1 MSEVK
6 KAGRTGALKQKKNQW
21 ESQQKQRMAEM
32 FLDPKISYADCIK
45 ASIDADKQ
53 NHRMSRIN
61 HHLRCFKSDGIY
73 QLNKAITGVF
83 GAVVSNEEHGPSVG
97 DQTVN
102 MVDIQLAD
110 GTRTKAPYGDI
121 ALDSLGEGSMISIN
135 YDDSKHELLV
145 TGKCQQMYM
154 TIMDDIIEAT
164 KHFLATES
172 IYKGQA
178 LEITDINDP
187 QILDLS
193 SIDQQLMVLS
203 KSTKYALLPIE
214 ARLTEPQVCIE
225 RGIPLK
231 YGALLEGPYG
241 TGKTLLA
248 FKLAKEAIENG
259 WIFIYLKDPSLLAEA
274 LRMSKI
280 IDRSGHGALIFVEDV
295 DQVTRGDR
303 DAALQDIVNTLDGGD
318 TKDMNVISLFTT
330 NHIELINP
338 TFLRGK
344 RIGTIISMGFLDA
357 ETAFEF
363 MKQSFQIGNYTI
375 SEDLTEVCNLIANSD
390 IAPAFMAEIVE
401 AVKARLVFE
410 KRNDVKSFDVEY
422 AVKSYLHQVDLAKK
436 KPTTDTPEIL
446 LAKNLKT
453 IVTEELKNHVDAA
466 LTAMEER
473 IIDKITD

>member
-32 FLDPKISYADCIK
+32 FMDPKISYADCIK

-248 FKLAKEAIENG
+248 FKLAKKAIENG

-357 ETAFEF
+357 ETALDF
-363 MKQSFQIGNYTI
+363 MEQYFQIGNYTI

-436 KPTTDTPEIL
+436 RPTTDTPEVL

-453 IVTEELKNHVDAA
+453 VVTEELKNHVDAA

-473 IIDKITD
+473 IMDKITD

>member
-32 FLDPKISYADCIK
+32 FMDPKISYADCIK

-135 YDDSKHELLV
+135 YDESKHELLV

-214 ARLTEPQVCIE
+214 ARLTEPQVFIE

-357 ETAFEF
+357 ETAFDF

-375 SEDLTEVCNLIANSD
+375 AEDLTEVCNLIANSD

-453 IVTEELKNHVDAA
+453 IVTEELRNHVDAA

-473 IIDKITD
+473 IIDKLDD

>member
-32 FLDPKISYADCIK
+32 FMDPKISYADCIK

-466 LTAMEER
+466 LTDMEER

>member
-45 ASIDADKQ
+45 ASLDADKQ

-154 TIMDDIIEAT
+154 SIMDDIIEAT

-248 FKLAKEAIENG
+248 FKLAKEAIKNG

-357 ETAFEF
+357 ETALDF

-375 SEDLTEVCNLIANSD
+375 AEDLTEVCNLIASSD

-410 KRNDVKSFDVEY
+410 KRNDVKAFDVDY

-436 KPTTDTPEIL
+436 KPTTDTPEVL
-446 LAKNLKT
+446 LAKNLKN
-453 IVTEELKNHVDAA
+453 VVVSELRADIQ
-466 LTAMEER
+466 AMEER
-473 IIDKITD
+473 LIAKLDE

>member
-32 FLDPKISYADCIK
+32 FMDPKISYADCIK

-248 FKLAKEAIENG
+248 FKLAKKAIENG

-357 ETAFEF
+357 ETALDF
-363 MKQSFQIGNYTI
+363 MEQYFQIGNYTI

-436 KPTTDTPEIL
+436 RPTTDTPEVL

-453 IVTEELKNHVDAA
+453 VVTEELKNHVDTA

-473 IIDKITD
+473 IMDKIAD

>member
-32 FLDPKISYADCIK
+32 FMDPKISYADCIK

-187 QILDLS
+187 QIIDLS

-248 FKLAKEAIENG
+248 FKLAKKAIENG

-357 ETAFEF
+357 ETALDF
-363 MKQSFQIGNYTI
+363 MEQYFQIGNYTI

-436 KPTTDTPEIL
+436 RPTTDTPEVL

-453 IVTEELKNHVDAA
+453 VVTEELKNHVDVA

-473 IIDKITD
+473 IMDKITD

>member
-21 ESQQKQRMAEM
+21 EKQQKQRMAEM
-32 FLDPKISYADCIK
+32 FLDEKISYADCIK
-45 ASIDADKQ
+45 ASLDADKQ

-135 YDDSKHELLV
+135 YDESKHELLV

-154 TIMDDIIEAT
+154 SIMDDIIEAT

-214 ARLTEPQVCIE
+214 ARLTEPQICIE

-248 FKLAKEAIENG
+248 FKLAKEAIKNG

-357 ETAFEF
+357 ETALDF

-375 SEDLTEVCNLIANSD
+375 AEDLTEVCNLIAASD

-410 KRNDVKSFDVEY
+410 KRNDVKAFDVDY

-436 KPTTDTPEIL
+436 KPTTDTPEVL
-446 LAKNLKT
+446 LAKNLKN
-453 IVTEELKNHVDAA
+453 VVVSELRADIQ
-466 LTAMEER
+466 AMEER
-473 IIDKITD
+473 IMEKLDE